1 MAEDTRKVPTM
12 KYEEVL
18 KKVKDVI
25 TARVV
30 LAGDDGIAEIHVL
43 ASSGRAVKYIVRDI
57 ESSLIA
63 AFGVAVDRRKIS
75 VAQIGAGESAKN
87 TNRVQLRRV
96 EIVSQYD
103 LAEVNVYLKV
113 RSNEV
118 KGSDVAQPTQRAWLQ
133 AAARATIRALEQYL
147 TSDVS
152 FDLQDVCVMVSKTL
166 RVAVVTI
173 VLNAFGHQQILTGS
187 CPVSYD
193 EREAVVKATLDAVN
207 RRFAQIME
215 RDE

>member
-1 MAEDTRKVPTM
+1 MADDTPKVPARE
-12 KYEEVL
+12 YEEIL

-30 LAGDDGIAEIHVL
+30 LAGDGGIAEIHVL

-63 AFGVAVDRRKIS
+63 AFGVPVDRRKIS

-96 EIVSQYD
+96 EIVSQSD
-103 LAEVNVYLKV
+103 RAEVNVFLQV
-113 RSNEV
+113 RSREV
-118 KGSDVAQPTQRAWLQ
+118 KGSEVAQPTQRAWLR
-133 AAARATIRALEQYL
+133 ASARATINALEQF
-147 TSDVS
+147 TPDVS
-152 FDLQDVCVMVSKTL
+152 FDLQDVCVMMSKTI
-166 RVAVVTI
+166 RVALVTL
-173 VLNAFGHQQILTGS
+173 VLNAFGHQQLLTGS

-207 RRFAQIME
+207 RRLAQLFE
-215 RDE
+215 QED